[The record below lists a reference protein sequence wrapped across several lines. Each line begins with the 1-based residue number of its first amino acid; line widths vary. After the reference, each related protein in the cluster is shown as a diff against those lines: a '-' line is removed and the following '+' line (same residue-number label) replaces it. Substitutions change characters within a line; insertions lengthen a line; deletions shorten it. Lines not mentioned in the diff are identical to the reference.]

1 MSALLLG
8 IALALLAL
16 WVLQPLRLRPS
27 PASAPDDLL
36 WKELSDAKHAI
47 YRSILDLEAD
57 RSVGKV
63 SEEDYAILRRQ
74 HETEALGILRQLDDL
89 DATSAV
95 PPAPAG
101 GLQDALE
108 AEIAA
113 ARARLRPGT

>member
-8 IALALLAL
+8 VALAILAL
-16 WVLQPLRLRPS
+16 WILQPLRLRPA
-27 PASAPDDLL
+27 PAAAPGDLR

-47 YRSILDLEAD
+47 YRSILDLDAD
-57 RSVGKV
+57 RSFGKV

-74 HETEALGILRQLDDL
+74 HETEALGILRQMDDL
-89 DATSAV
+89 EARGADQPV
-95 PPAPAG
+95 PES

-113 ARARLRPGT
+113 ARARLRPGP